1 MISASKLTGGAWYTI
16 AKELI
21 LVGRIATIIIAIAQP
36 SPCYAHIRIRT
47 FDIKDAAATTS
58 TRCVADLGRTT
69 DLVRAIAVLTIDDAI
84 ATTRQGDTLEI
95 ATLKLCFGIALWIH
109 TVCLVAVVAALINA
123 IASFRL
129 RQAASVAAAE
139 LRGQTGVKGAK
150 VVRFVTV
157 VRTMS
162 YTVAY

>member
-36 SPCYAHIRIRT
+36 SSCYAHIRIRT
-47 FDIKDAAATTS
+47 FDIKAAATTS

-69 DLVRAIAVLTIDDAI
+69 DFVRAIAVLTIDDAI

-109 TVCLVAVVAALINA
+109 TVCLVAVVAALIDA
-123 IASFRL
+123 IASLRL
-129 RQAASVAAAE
+129 RQAASVAAAK

-150 VVRFVTV
+150 VVRFVTI

>member
-1 MISASKLTGGAWYTI
+1 MAGSAWYTI

-21 LVGRIATIIIAIAQP
+21 LVGRIATIIVAIAQP
-36 SPCYAHIRIRT
+36 SSCYAHIRVRT
-47 FDIKDAAATTS
+47 FDIKATTS

-129 RQAASVAAAE
+129 RQAASVAAAK
-139 LRGQTGVKGAK
+139 LRGQTCVKGAK

>member
-36 SPCYAHIRIRT
+36 SPCYAHIRVRT
-47 FDIKDAAATTS
+47 FDIKAAATS